1 VTRLGRLL
9 RTALLL
15 SLTPVAAAVQT
26 ANVLLTEGIRAYR
39 DLEFAAAA
47 QLLRRALEPTDSRGL
62 PPADR
67 LRALMYLGA
76 AGIFREERDQAAA
89 TFRTLVL
96 ADPRFRP
103 DSLVWCI
110 FAFSP
115 IKQEPRM
122 AHRIQGVLSPVV
134 TPFKRDLSPDPERY
148 LRHCKWLLAHGC
160 SGLAVFGTN
169 SEANSLSVD
178 ERMLLLEALVQGGV
192 PASKLMPGTGMCALT
207 DTVRLTAHAVK
218 LGCAGVLM
226 LPPFYYKGVSD
237 EGLYRSFAEVIERV
251 GDARLQLYLYH
262 IPPVAQV
269 PISLALIGRLL
280 KAYPGAVAGIKD
292 SSGDWNNTKA
302 VLGAYANSDF
312 DVFAG
317 SEVFLLDTMRAGGKG
332 CITATGNV
340 NPGPIHRVYEN
351 WQKPEADALQAGI
364 SATRAILQK
373 YPMISA
379 LKAVVG
385 HWGRDPDWATV
396 RPPLVELSAGEQRT
410 LVAELTAA
418 GFDMPD
424 LAAPAS

>member
-1 VTRLGRLL
+1 
-9 RTALLL
+9 
-15 SLTPVAAAVQT
+15 
-26 ANVLLTEGIRAYR
+26 
-39 DLEFAAAA
+39 
-47 QLLRRALEPTDSRGL
+47 
-62 PPADR
+62 
-67 LRALMYLGA
+67 
-76 AGIFREERDQAAA
+76 
-89 TFRTLVL
+89 
-96 ADPRFRP
+96 
-103 DSLVWCI
+103 
-110 FAFSP
+110 
-115 IKQEPRM
+115 M

-148 LRHCKWLLAHGC
+148 VRHCKWLLAHGC

-269 PISLALIGRLL
+269 PVTLGLIGRLL

-292 SSGDWNNTKA
+292 SSGDWNNTRA
-302 VLGAYANSDF
+302 VLDAYAKSDF

-317 SEVFLLDTMRAGGKG
+317 SEVFLLATLRGGGKG
-332 CITATGNV
+332 CITATGNI
-340 NPGPIHRVYEN
+340 NPGPINHLYEN
-351 WQKPEADALQAGI
+351 WRTPQADALQAGI
-364 SATRAILQK
+364 TATRGMLQK
-373 YPMISA
+373 YPMIPA
-379 LKAVVG
+379 LKAVIG
-385 HWGRDPDWATV
+385 HWGGDPDWVTV
-396 RPPLVELSAGEQRT
+396 RPPLVELTAEQQHS
-410 LVAELTAA
+410 LVAELTAT
-418 GFDMPD
+418 GFDMPG
-424 LAAPAS
+424 LGG